1 LKNKLKALFKYFGYT
16 IESYSIFRSHELRK
30 IKLIQNLDIDLVI
43 DGGANIGQY
52 GFELRRLGYKKKIIS
67 YEPLNRQFEKLRRNT
82 ENDRL
87 WFVNNYALGDANKE
101 SEIYVSEISQVS
113 SMFKATGG
121 ASTSNWITDRKQK
134 VFVRRLSD
142 LIEKEPERNIYLK
155 LDVQGSERQ
164 ALEGLGGSFDRI
176 KAIELEVSTV
186 ELYKGEALFPEI
198 VHFLE
203 GKNYSIFS
211 IDPV

>member
-1 LKNKLKALFKYFGYT
+1 
-16 IESYSIFRSHELRK
+16 
-30 IKLIQNLDIDLVI
+30 
-43 DGGANIGQY
+43 
-52 GFELRRLGYKKKIIS
+52 
-67 YEPLNRQFEKLRRNT
+67 
-82 ENDRL
+82 
-87 WFVNNYALGDANKE
+87 
-101 SEIYVSEISQVS
+101 
-113 SMFKATGG
+113 MFKATGG

-211 IDPV
+211 IDPVVIDYKSGKIIQMEILFEKLNNSISV